1 MMVKKLDF
9 SDLTVLLPVRIDS
22 MIRVENLLTVIKYL
36 QKYFVVDIKVLE
48 ASGFDSQILRSLLPN
63 SVDYTYV
70 KDDDPVFYRTRYINQ
85 MAQTV
90 KTDYLAVWDADV
102 VFPLKQIAHAMES
115 LRSDDTD
122 FVYPYAGLFFD
133 TSPLIRQMFIEAQ
146 EIEILEKLY
155 RYMSLPYGTDMR
167 GGAFLANREAYIKAG
182 MENENFYGWGPED
195 WERIERWKNLGYRI
209 KTIDGV
215 LFHLTHPRDMNGKH
229 NSEGQRKITTQEKD
243 KICFSSAEEIRQH
256 LNLEN

>member
-1 MMVKKLDF
+1 MKYEMD
-9 SDLTVLLPVRIDS
+9 DLAVLIPVRVES
-22 MIRVENLLTVIKYL
+22 LVRLENLLSVVRYL
-36 QKYFVVDIKVLE
+36 QTHFSLDIKVWEADAFNNQFLE
-48 ASGFDSQILRSLLPN
+48 RLLPPD
-63 SVDYTYV
+63 VEYKFIQDE
-70 KDDDPVFYRTRYINQ
+70 DPVFYRTRYINDMVVDTQ
-85 MAQTV
+85 KKFVAI
-90 KTDYLAVWDADV
+90 WDADV
-102 VFPLKQIAHAMES
+102 VFPMIQVHSALET
-115 LRSDDTD
+115 LRTEEAT
-122 FVYPYAGLFFD
+122 FVYPYDGIFLD
-133 TSPLIRQMFIEAQ
+133 TSPIVRQMFIESGDVDMLWNLRGFMHA
-146 EIEILEKLY
+146 
-155 RYMSLPYGTDMR
+155 PYGTDMR

>member
-22 MIRVENLLTVIKYL
+22 MIRLENLLTVIKYL

-133 TSPLIRQMFIEAQ
+133 TSPLIRQMFMEAQ

-155 RYMSLPYGTDMR
+155 RYMSLPYGTKMK
-167 GGAFLANREAYIKAG
+167 GGAFLASRKAYMEVG

-195 WERIERWKNLGYRI
+195 WERYDRWKNLGYRVRM
-209 KTIDGV
+209 IDGV
-215 LFHLTHPRDMNGKH
+215 LFHLTHPRDMNGQH
-229 NSEGQRKITTQEKD
+229 NSEEQRKSSTCEKERVALS
-243 KICFSSAEEIRQH
+243 CEAEIRQH
-256 LNLEN
+256 LNLEM